1 MNCSPELILA
11 YLNRARVRCTYEAA
25 AKVMEVNILSVGRL
39 LGDRRPEASWVVN
52 KGTGEPKG
60 YAEHDKHPELY
71 CRSHVIKTGEELL
84 RCMKKNVTEFP
95 EE

>member
-1 MNCSPELILA
+1 MSCSPGLILA

-25 AKVMEVNILSVGRL
+25 AKVMDVPVRSVGRC
-39 LGDRRPEASWVVN
+39 LGDRRPEASWVVR
-52 KGTGEPKG
+52 KDTGEPKG
-60 YAEHDKHPELY
+60 YADHEKHPELY
-71 CRSHVIKTGEELL
+71 CRSHVIKTEEELL